1 MARSRISD
9 WKNITVNE
17 KSPFSDAINIL
28 SKGGYQLCLV
38 IDKRNILK
46 GIITDSD
53 IRKGLIRGLSLECSI
68 TEIMNEKPLVVSS
81 HLSDEEAQNTMR
93 LNHIFHLPIV
103 DSNGILVGLHVAN
116 FLYTTTE
123 RPEVMVIMAGGKGKR
138 LLPLTENIPKPM
150 LPIKGKP
157 ILEHIINRSKLDGF
171 KKIFISVNYL
181 SEIIERHFGN
191 GERFGVSIE
200 YLRENKPLGTAGAL
214 KQLPKKYLDRNI
226 VVTNGDVITNA
237 SYSDFLSASIS
248 QKCHGLMAVL
258 TQTWN
263 NPFAVVETEGSK
275 IISLKEKPIIRSKI
289 NAGIY
294 VLSPK
299 MIDLIRE
306 NEYCDMPD
314 LFINGLKNK
323 LELRVYPLHESWID
337 IGRPEDYH
345 YLCEKEVLTD
355 E

>member
-9 WKNITVNE
+9 WEDITVNN
-17 KSPFSDAINIL
+17 KAPFSDAITIL

-38 IDKRNILK
+38 VDKKNFLV

-53 IRKGLIRGLSLECSI
+53 IRKGLIKGLSLKCSI
-68 TEIMNEKPLVVSS
+68 GEIMNKKPLVVSTL
-81 HLSDEEAQNTMR
+81 LSDEEAQNTMR

-103 DSNGILVGLHVAN
+103 NSAGILIGLHVAD
-116 FLYTTTE
+116 FLYTSTE
-123 RPEVMVIMAGGKGKR
+123 KPEIMVIMAGGKGKR
-138 LLPLTENIPKPM
+138 LLPLTENVPKPM

-157 ILEHIINRSKLDGF
+157 ILEHIINRSKMDGF

-181 SEIIERHFGN
+181 SEIIEKHFGN

-200 YLRENKPLGTAGAL
+200 YLREDKPLGTAGSL
-214 KQLPKKYLDRNI
+214 KQLPKEYLNRNI
-226 VVTNGDVITNA
+226 LVTNGDVITNA
-237 SYSDFLSASIS
+237 SYSDFLSASKS
-248 QKCHGLMAVL
+248 QKCDGLMAVL
-258 TQTWN
+258 TQKWN
-263 NPFAVVETEGSK
+263 NPFAVVETQGSK
-275 IISLKEKPIIRSKI
+275 IISLKEKPIVRSQI

-299 MIDLIRE
+299 MINLIRK

-314 LFINGLKNK
+314 LFINAIRNK
-323 LELRVYPLHESWID
+323 LELKVYPLHESWID
-337 IGRPEDYH
+337 IGRPEDYK
-345 YLCEKEVLTD
+345 YLCEKEAILD